1 MIRSRLL
8 LALLII
14 YLVWGSTYLGI
25 RIAVADI
32 PPLTMASFRFLV
44 AGGVM
49 LAWLKWR
56 GAAWPS
62 LKQTVSAI
70 AVGTLMLVVG
80 NGGVSVAEVSVPSG
94 LTALLL
100 AVAPLF
106 AVLFAWAF
114 GSPPHKE
121 EWLGVVLGL
130 AGVALLQQDTR
141 LGGSPWAFALI
152 LAASLSWSFAAV
164 WQKKL
169 DLPAGAMSAAVQM
182 SSAGVILFLLGRLRG
197 EPWPHDVHWHSW
209 AALAYLIVF
218 GSLIAYNA
226 FVYVL
231 SHARPA
237 LASSYAYVNPPVAV
251 LLGWLL
257 AGEHLSAP
265 MLAGMGVVLAGVVL
279 LAIAHRR

>member
-1 MIRSRLL
+1 MLRSRLL
-8 LALLII
+8 LGLATI

-25 RIAVADI
+25 RIAVAEI
-32 PPLTMASFRFLV
+32 PPLTMAAFRFLV
-44 AGGVM
+44 AGGGM
-49 LAWLKWR
+49 LLWLRWR
-56 GAAWPS
+56 GTPWPS
-62 LKQTVSAI
+62 WRQVRSAVAI
-70 AVGTLMLVVG
+70 GSLMLVVG
-80 NGGVSVAEVSVPSG
+80 NGGVSVAEVAVPSG

-114 GSPPHKE
+114 GSPPHRA
-121 EWLGVVLGL
+121 EWLGVGLGL
-130 AGVALLQQDTR
+130 VGVALLQQDTR
-141 LGGSPWAFALI
+141 LAGSPWAFGLI

-169 DLPAGAMSAAVQM
+169 DMPSGAMSAAVQM
-182 SSAGVILFLLGRLRG
+182 SSAGVILLLLGRLRG

-218 GSLIAYNA
+218 GSLVAYNA

-231 SHARPA
+231 AHARPA

-257 AGEHLSAP
+257 AGEHLSWP
-265 MLAGMGVVLAGVVL
+265 MLAGMGVVLAGVIL
-279 LAIAHRR
+279 LAVAHRR